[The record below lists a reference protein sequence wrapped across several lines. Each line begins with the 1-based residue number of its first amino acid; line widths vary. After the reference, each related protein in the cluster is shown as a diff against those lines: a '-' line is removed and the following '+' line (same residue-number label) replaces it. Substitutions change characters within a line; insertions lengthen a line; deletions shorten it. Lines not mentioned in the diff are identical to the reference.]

1 MHNGHIAAAR
11 AFMEQMWLD
20 ILYVIPT
27 GVSPHKQMD
36 NEADNDDRLNMCRLA
51 FEGSMDGVI
60 VSDLEMK
67 REGKSYTVDTLREL
81 YREGDKLFLLCGTD
95 MLMTLDKWREPEE
108 IFRLCY
114 PVYVRRESD
123 SALDSVIIEKLKEY
137 KDKYGKNV
145 MRVVTEPIEISSSE
159 IRNLIANGGDV
170 SNFIPTDVAEY
181 IFQKGLYKNEQ

>member
-95 MLMTLDKWREPEE
+95 MIMTLDKWREPEE

-114 PVYVRRESD
+114 PVYVRRERNSE
-123 SALDSVIIEKLKEY
+123 LDSVIIEKLKEY